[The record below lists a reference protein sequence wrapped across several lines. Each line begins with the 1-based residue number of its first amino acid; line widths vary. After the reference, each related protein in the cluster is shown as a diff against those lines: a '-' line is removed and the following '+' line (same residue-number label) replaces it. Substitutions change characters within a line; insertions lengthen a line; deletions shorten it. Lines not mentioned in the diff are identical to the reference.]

1 MRSRFCHI
9 HVRLRLH
16 PGRLLILCKLY
27 AWQERATIKISL
39 VCDLCLCNLSELW
52 YGMPALALELKPYL
66 LQASHQSAQ
75 CRLALC
81 WISAGLTPTRCVR
94 PVSQSH
100 VSAAVSGSPVP
111 PRKSTWVEAS
121 LFHTLSPWTQYS
133 PISFDP
139 TLRPLEVS
147 GV

>member
-9 HVRLRLH
+9 HVHLCLH
-16 PGRLLILCKLY
+16 PGGLLILCKLY
-27 AWQERATIKISL
+27 AWQKRAMIKISL
-39 VCDLCLCNLSELW
+39 VCDLCLCNLSEPW
-52 YGMPALALELKPYL
+52 SGIPALVLELKPYL

-81 WISAGLTPTRCVR
+81 RISVGLTPTRCVG
-94 PVSQSH
+94 PVSLSH
-100 VSAAVSGSPVP
+100 VSATVSCSPVP
-111 PRKSTWVEAS
+111 PRESTWVEALCS
-121 LFHTLSPWTQYS
+121 TRYHPEPKKS